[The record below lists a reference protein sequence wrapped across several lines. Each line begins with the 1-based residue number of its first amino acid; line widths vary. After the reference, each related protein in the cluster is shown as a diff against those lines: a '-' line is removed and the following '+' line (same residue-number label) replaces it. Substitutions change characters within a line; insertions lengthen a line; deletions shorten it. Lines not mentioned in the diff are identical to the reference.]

1 MEYINNI
8 LIPKREKLEKE
19 NERLKNQ
26 IEMFQDMVHNYNLKY
41 TDNELKIQ
49 QINIVLNK

>member
-8 LIPKREKLEKE
+8 LIPKREQLEKE

-26 IEMFQDMVHNYNLKY
+26 IEMFQDMAHNNQLKY